1 MKLQPPNT
9 AVMGGSKFPSAGLSA
24 CILGMAFVPFAYIA
38 IGALS
43 AFAVGFA
50 FLTVPILL
58 VAAGYLFYR
67 LLAKPPRPADSSV
80 LPRIGET
87 LCWILIAAFVT
98 LVSSFNLLT
107 RFERI
112 GLTCT
117 LFLASF
123 VLALPVVLL
132 RPTALQDRIRSMA
145 RSSILVWLV
154 AILAVT
160 ITTAFVFMIRPAAF
174 L

>member
-1 MKLQPPNT
+1 MKLQPPDT

-24 CILGMAFVPFAYIA
+24 CILGMVLVPFAYIA

-50 FLTVPILL
+50 VLTVPIVL
-58 VAAGYLFYR
+58 VAAGYLLYR
-67 LLAKPPRPADSSV
+67 LLSKPPRPADVSV
-80 LPRIGET
+80 LPRVGEIVS
-87 LCWILIAAFVT
+87 WVLIACFVT

-107 RFERI
+107 RFERV

-123 VLALPVVLL
+123 ALALPVVLM
-132 RPTALQDRIRSMA
+132 RPTALHDRIRSMA
-145 RSSILVWLV
+145 RSVILFWLV
-154 AILAVT
+154 AILAAAVT
-160 ITTAFVFMIRPAAF
+160 VAIVFMIRPASF
-174 L
+174 P